1 MKCAASDEGVDLI
14 ECSVNKSLYPQLV
27 SLILDEPEM
36 MNRLAGYQ
44 ILQGMV

>member
-1 MKCAASDEGVDLI
+1 MKCAVLDEGVDQI

-36 MNRLAGYQ
+36 MNRLVGYQ
-44 ILQGMV
+44 ILRRMS